1 MSLQVTLPKLTSLE
15 PKIRTLDV
23 RGLYFPCLC
32 NRQFKDC
39 KLYYPKTRLG
49 RITWHLDHNYNYDE
63 ACWGKRGRG
72 KSNCELKTAYLL
84 QPDFNE
90 DRQVIYDL
98 TKFFEVARRVT
109 SPRHVLVMDEGAIDM
124 GN

>member
-23 RGLYFPCLC
+23 RG
-32 NRQFKDC
+32 
-39 KLYYPKTRLG
+39 LYYPKTRLG

-124 GN
+124 GNRASATLFGQ